1 MREKTRIRLTIEEM
15 FNLLVFL
22 KYFHI
27 CYNLQ
32 ERLFRALV
40 YPVKAG
46 GKIRIRI
53 SDMNMYGIV
62 IRFRNNET
70 LQEIYP
76 DLYTKFNAAYERMI
90 IR

>member
-1 MREKTRIRLTIEEM
+1 MRERTRIRLTIEEM
-15 FNLLVFL
+15 FNLLVLL
-22 KYFHI
+22 KYSKI
-27 CYNLQ
+27 CFTLQ

-46 GKIRIRI
+46 GKIRVRI
-53 SDMNMYGIV
+53 SDMEMYAI
-62 IRFRNNET
+62 FTEFNYNET

-76 DLYTKFNAAYERMI
+76 NLYSKFNAAYERMI